1 MAKYWV
7 IVGNIGIVD
16 ATDNVAAAEEE
27 FNYWVRG
34 SNMTFGRASGES
46 VTLFE
51 DGKPIAEHGGSLSFP
66 VLDL

>member
-7 IVGNIGIVD
+7 IVGNIRMVD
-16 ATDNVAAAEEE
+16 ATDNVAAAKEEYS
-27 FNYWVRG
+27 YWIRS
-34 SNMTFGRASGES
+34 SNMTTGRASGES

-51 DGKPIAEHGGSLSFP
+51 DGEPIAEHEGSMSFP